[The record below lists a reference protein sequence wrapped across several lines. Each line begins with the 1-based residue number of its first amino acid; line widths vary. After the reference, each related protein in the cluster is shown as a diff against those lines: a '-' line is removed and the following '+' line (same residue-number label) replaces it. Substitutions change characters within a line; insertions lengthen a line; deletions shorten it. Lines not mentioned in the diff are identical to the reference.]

1 MKIYIFIYRQ
11 IRLKMFKSKKLQQ
24 ITEEN
29 IILEYKDGFY
39 IDNDGN
45 KYLLINDELILQTE
59 INVKE

>member
-1 MKIYIFIYRQ
+1 
-11 IRLKMFKSKKLQQ
+11 MFKSKKLQQ